1 MLQTQERPQAMDGW
15 QRLRHRMMLEK
26 RIRQLQDEIKRL
38 ERERQE
44 LG

>member
-1 MLQTQERPQAMDGW
+1 MDGW